1 MQKEH
6 TGWPSAATGKLK
18 AFVVRVPANY
28 IDKTNQIQRGA
39 FQTVVM
45 APSEIMAWETAIA
58 CDIWEK
64 LPFDIQYVRVFPKE
78 VSLCTNK
85 ENDTNCYDG

>member
-1 MQKEH
+1 MPTELI
-6 TGWPSAATGKLK
+6 GWPSEQVVNVRPY
-18 AFVVRVPANY
+18 VVRVPANY
-28 IDKTNQIQRGA
+28 LNKESQLCRGA

-45 APSEIMAWETAIA
+45 ASSEIIAWETAIA

-64 LPFDIQYVRVFPKE
+64 LPFEIQYVRVFPKD
-78 VSLCTNK
+78 VSLCTK

>member
-1 MQKEH
+1 V
-6 TGWPSAATGKLK
+6 ATANLK

-45 APSEIMAWETAIA
+45 APSETMAWEAAIA

-64 LPFDIQYVRVFPKE
+64 LPFDIQYVRVFPKDL
-78 VSLCTNK
+78 SFCTK